1 VLGAAYL
8 IESGSFA
15 AEFPRL
21 FTREDEPTE
30 VAEVGSGV
38 GGEFAAGLSGIV
50 LGILALL
57 TTMPA
62 VLLSVVA
69 VVYGSGLLLTS
80 MSAMRVR
87 HLGLQATVAGVV
99 GHNVQDEAVTFTA
112 WLSAVCGLGAIVLG
126 IVSLVLMTTEPIALP
141 ITLSLIAFLALG
153 FATVISG
160 SSVARQMVHLYRPA
174 H

>member
-50 LGILALL
+50 LGILA
-57 TTMPA
+57 
-62 VLLSVVA
+62 
-69 VVYGSGLLLTS
+69 LLTS